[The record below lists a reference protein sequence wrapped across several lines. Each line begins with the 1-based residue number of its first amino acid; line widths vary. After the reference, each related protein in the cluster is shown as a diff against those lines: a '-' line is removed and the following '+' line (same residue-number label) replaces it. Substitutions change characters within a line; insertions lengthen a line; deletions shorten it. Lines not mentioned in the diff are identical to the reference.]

1 MPISIPDDVR
11 LADERRTAATRNAD
25 IEMLATVLDDDVI
38 YGHSNGVVDTKASY
52 LEALSS
58 GRLRY
63 RTLDTTIDRVIE
75 LDGTVVLHG
84 SMAATIE
91 AEGKVFQL
99 AAVYLSVWRRAIDGC
114 TMVAFQSARPPA

>member
-1 MPISIPDDVR
+1 MPITIPDDVR
-11 LADERRTAATRNAD
+11 FADERRTAATRNAD
-25 IEMLATVLDDDVI
+25 IGSLAMVLDDDVM

-63 RTLDTTIDRVIE
+63 RTLDTTIDRVVE
-75 LDGTVVLHG
+75 FDTTVVLHG
-84 SMAATIE
+84 SMTATIE
-91 AEGKVFQL
+91 AEGRTLQIE
-99 AAVYLSVWRRAIDGC
+99 AVYLSVWRRAVDGC

>member
-1 MPISIPDDVR
+1 MPITIPDDIR

-25 IEMLATVLDDDVI
+25 IGSLAMVLDDDVM

-63 RTLDTTIDRVIE
+63 RTLDTTIDRVVE
-75 LDGTVVLHG
+75 FDATVVLHG
-84 SMAATIE
+84 SMTATIE
-91 AEGKVFQL
+91 AEGRTLQIE
-99 AAVYLSVWRRAIDGC
+99 AVYLSVWRRAVDGC